1 MVLILLYHN
10 EYNVRVH
17 IEKWGKLLMA
27 KIANPTQNEA
37 SLTAKGTL
45 QYKEYGRL
53 LLFGIPWP
61 FKRYEIYENEM
72 TIISGFLSVKEDD
85 CFMYKI
91 SDVELSRSL
100 LQRMAGL
107 STITLFTSDV
117 TDKTIVMKN
126 IKHGREI
133 KDFIN
138 QESERARL
146 RRRTVNMQN
155 IGFNDDLEDDGT
167 LE

>member
-1 MVLILLYHN
+1 MS
-10 EYNVRVH
+10 
-17 IEKWGKLLMA
+17 
-27 KIANPTQNEA
+27 KISNPAQNEA
-37 SLTAKGTL
+37 SLTAKGEL
-45 QYKEYGRL
+45 QYSEYGRL

-61 FKRYEIYENEM
+61 FKKYELYDNEM
-72 TIISGFLSVKEDD
+72 TIISGFFNIKEDD

-91 SDVELSRSL
+91 TDVELSRSL
-100 LQRMAGL
+100 FQRMAGL

-126 IKHGREI
+126 IKHGKEI

-138 QESERARL
+138 QESEKARL

-155 IGFNDDLEDDGT
+155 IGFTEDMDAD
-167 LE
+167 EVQ